1 MTPFEKVSD
10 YMQGNILLSPYAGA
24 FTQFFA
30 EYDIDPAFALATFIL
45 ETGWGRSELWINGNN
60 ASGIIC
66 TYGGCY
72 GEYQMYATKEEG
84 IRAMFDTLQKY
95 IDNLGLTTVDEIRS
109 LWSQTEDSQLIL
121 QLMEKINK

>member
-66 TYGGCY
+66 TYGECY

-121 QLMEKINK
+121 QLMEEINK